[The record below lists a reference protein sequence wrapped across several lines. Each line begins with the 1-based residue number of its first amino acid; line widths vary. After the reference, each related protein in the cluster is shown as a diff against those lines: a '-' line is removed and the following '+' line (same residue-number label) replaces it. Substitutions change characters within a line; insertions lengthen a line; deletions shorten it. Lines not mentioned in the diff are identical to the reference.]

1 MSNKSVRVFHNN
13 FFINKLKRTT
23 KFDMP
28 MHHFHEDYEI
38 FYLIQGERKYF
49 INDTIYKISA
59 GNLVLVDI
67 NEIHKTSDFS
77 DHSHERIVV
86 NFTQAFLKE
95 FSQDINALNLYS
107 CFNLESRVL
116 PLSFKY
122 KNSIEN
128 VLNHLLEIDK
138 IQNVKRDFYSKVLL
152 CELLILINNFI
163 DEFKLKDYNSMQP
176 INPKISQIIKYINE
190 NYHKNISLSSVAK
203 EFYLSPFYLSKLF
216 KQTTNFTFI
225 EYVNSVKIKN
235 AANLLQN
242 NKYKIIDIAEKV
254 GFTNNTHFTRVFKT
268 VMGVS
273 PMKYRKLLSER

>member
-1 MSNKSVRVFHNN
+1 MSNRSVRVFHNN
-13 FFINKLKRTT
+13 FFINKLKRTK

-28 MHHFHEDYEI
+28 QHHFHEDYEI

-49 INDTIYKISA
+49 INDTIYKISE
-59 GNLVLVDI
+59 GNLVLVNV

-86 NFTQAFLKE
+86 NFTPAFLAE
-95 FSQDINALNLYS
+95 FSQNVNALNLYS
-107 CFNLESRVL
+107 CFNLENRVL

-122 KNSIEN
+122 KNNIEG
-128 VLNHLLEIDK
+128 VLNRLLEVDK
-138 IQNVKRDFYSKVLL
+138 SQSDNKNFHSKVLL
-152 CELLILINNFI
+152 CELLILINNFV
-163 DEFKLKDYNSMQP
+163 DDFKLKGYSSMQP
-176 INPKISQIIKYINE
+176 INPKVSQVIKYINE
-190 NYHKNISLSSVAK
+190 NYHQAISLSSVAK

-225 EYVNSVKIKN
+225 EYLNSVKIRN
-235 AANLLQN
+235 ATQLLQDK
-242 NKYKIIDIAEKV
+242 KYKIIDIAEKV

-268 VMGVS
+268 VMGMS